1 MKQIGHFIG
10 GKEVAGKS
18 GRNGD
23 VFNPAT
29 GEKSAQVSLASKA
42 ELDAAVEVAKQAF
55 PGWSNTPPLARAR
68 ILFKYK
74 DLIEKHHDDLAR
86 CITLEHGK
94 TFDDAKGEVVRGLE
108 VVEFA
113 CGIPHLLKGDFT
125 ENVSGGIDT

>member
-42 ELDAAVEVAKQAF
+42 ELDAAIAKAIDLVTPQNA
-55 PGWSNTPPLARAR
+55 SNY
-68 ILFKYK
+68 F
-74 DLIEKHHDDLAR
+74 
-86 CITLEHGK
+86 
-94 TFDDAKGEVVRGLE
+94 V
-108 VVEFA
+108 A
-113 CGIPHLLKGDFT
+113 CGYQA
-125 ENVSGGIDT
+125 DTV